1 MNKIRNVE
9 IQVNEAKDIMKGNI
23 NEMASWIVKIQ
34 ELEDKS
40 DDLNKNALECH
51 KAMKKTRCLTI

>member
-23 NEMASWIVKIQ
+23 NEMASGIVKIQ

-40 DDLNKNALECH
+40 DDLNKNAL
-51 KAMKKTRCLTI
+51 